1 MLKRPVTQAD
11 FDRLEEE
18 RLAADRLYNDALTAL
33 DRAIP
38 QAPSTVAPEPPAYDE
53 REITPL
59 NESWR
64 VSPEAPA
71 SVGVRGGLARAIW
84 RVVSPW
90 LARQEAFNARLVAHL
105 NQNVRHE
112 REVVSAVASALRAVG
127 EQAAALAAFHSRL
140 IVFLQQVTPYVDTKD
155 RSVLGHL
162 ALVDEQAINAVA
174 DELLRRSEAMQTR
187 EARFTADVRAL
198 KAAHEEMRSTSA
210 TLYQATFT
218 MKREL
223 ERLTAT
229 DADRDPGSVHLP
241 PSRDASA
248 DRRSL
253 GGGGQVDRSIG
264 ADRNLAALDSWKYV
278 GFEDHFRG
286 AREDIRR
293 RLAEYIPLFTGA
305 QDVLDAGCGRGEF
318 LDLLRE
324 AGISARGVDPNHEM
338 VEGCRAR
345 GLMAEEADALSF
357 LRAAPDGSI
366 GGLFAAQVIEHLE
379 PEYLMRTL
387 EAAYHALRPGSRLVL
402 ETINPA
408 CWTAFFESYI
418 RDLTHVRAIHPETL
432 QYLLTASGFQ
442 QIEIQYRSPLPE
454 SERLQTVSVPRDVS
468 PAMREAFE
476 TLNENA
482 ARLNGRLFSHMD
494 YAAVAVRL

>member
-38 QAPSTVAPEPPAYDE
+38 QAPSAVAPEPPPYDE

-71 SVGVRGGLARAIW
+71 AGGVRGGLARAIW

-105 NQNVRHE
+105 NENVRHE

-174 DELLRRSEAMQTR
+174 DELLRRSEAMQAR
-187 EARFTADVRAL
+187 EARFVADVRAL
-198 KAAHEEMRSTSA
+198 KAAHEEMRSTFA

-218 MKREL
+218 IKREL
-223 ERLTAT
+223 ERLTT
-229 DADRDPGSVHLP
+229 PDTERDPGSVHLP

-253 GGGGQVDRSIG
+253 GGGGQ
-264 ADRNLAALDSWKYV
+264 ADRDPAALDSWKYV

-293 RLAEYIPLFTGA
+293 RLAEYVPLFTGA
-305 QDVLDAGCGRGEF
+305 QDVLDVGCGRGEF

-324 AGISARGVDPNHEM
+324 AGISARGLDPNHEM
-338 VEGCRAR
+338 VEVCRAR

-357 LRAAPDGSI
+357 LRAAHDGSL

-454 SERLQTVSVPRDVS
+454 SERLQTVTVPRDLS